1 MLNSLSPSYII
12 DLINKIS
19 EVLFKKYQSY
29 KNVET
34 YIQRWHKTIDYAYD
48 EYNEYPIPNFNI
60 FYKDDRNEKI
70 DIIKTLNNAENELI
84 IQIAIDLNIEV
95 VGIIYS
101 IAKID
106 GLSTDQYTNATQI
119 FEEAIKRVY
128 DKPDEAIG
136 LANSA
141 LETIIK
147 HILEQGILD
156 IKYNKKDT
164 LYDLAQKILKGFE
177 LYPSKTMPTEIN
189 KIGSSLLCIS
199 QSIEALR
206 SEKTKFHGKD
216 SSQTIIKEPLYAC
229 FVVNCVATIG
239 NFMIS
244 FYEKT
249 YHLHKKNDN
258 HNQKNC
264 ITTTQNINDLL
275 IDEDIPF

>member
-1 MLNSLSPSYII
+1 MLDSLSPSYMI

-19 EVLFKKYQSY
+19 DTLFEKYQSY

-34 YIQRWHKTIDYAYD
+34 YVQRWCKIVDYECNGY
-48 EYNEYPIPNFNI
+48 EEYPIYNFSI
-60 FYKDDRNEKI
+60 LYKDNEREKI
-70 DIIKTLNNAENELI
+70 DVVNTLNHAQNELVM
-84 IQIAIDLNIEV
+84 QMAIDLKIEV
-95 VGIIYS
+95 TGIIYS
-101 IAKID
+101 IAKIE
-106 GLSTDQYTNATQI
+106 GLDTDQYVNAAQM

-136 LANSA
+136 LANST

-147 HILEQGILD
+147 HILEQGTLD

-164 LYDLAQKILKGFE
+164 LYELTQKILKGFE
-177 LYPSKTMPTEIN
+177 LYPSKTMPNEIS

-216 SSQTIIKEPLYAC
+216 SSQSIIKDSLSAC
-229 FVVNCVATIG
+229 FIVNSVAIIG
-239 NFMIS
+239 NFIIS

-249 YHLHKKNDN
+249 RNMNNEDFV
-258 HNQKNC
+258 
-264 ITTTQNINDLL
+264 T
-275 IDEDIPF
+275 DEEIPF